1 MTTSDLP
8 NRHPA
13 AEDVLDAMST
23 MRAMR
28 RYRPDPMP
36 EPDLSRILF
45 TASRAPS
52 GSNRQGFRFVVL
64 RDQPESLAAKA
75 AIGEAAR
82 EIWRAKRESDGYDK
96 GSGAAADSPK
106 ARMAATMEH
115 FVDHFEEIPVV
126 VLVAALRHRPGPEE
140 TIGASVYP
148 ACQNL
153 LLAARTLGYGA
164 TIMTWHRAVEGELRQ
179 ILDIPDEAFL
189 AATITMGVPV
199 GRQGPVRRMPME
211 AFVHD
216 GRWGAEADWLG
227 EPPGTQHTRWRRE

>member
-1 MTTSDLP
+1 MTTSELP
-8 NRHPA
+8 NRHPSA
-13 AEDVLDAMST
+13 DEVIDAMST

-28 RYRPDPMP
+28 RYRRDPVP
-36 EPDLSRILF
+36 ESDLARILF
-45 TASRAPS
+45 AASRAPS
-52 GSNRQGFRFVVL
+52 GSNRQGFRFIVL
-64 RDQPESLAAKA
+64 RDQAEAMAAKA
-75 AIGEAAR
+75 AIGAAAR
-82 EIWRAKRESDGYDK
+82 EIWSAKRDADGYDE

-115 FVDHFEEIPVV
+115 FVDNFEQIPVV

-164 TIMTWHRAVEGELRQ
+164 TIMTWHRAVEAELRE
-179 ILDIPDEAFL
+179 ILGIPEEAFL

-199 GRQGPVRRMPME
+199 GRQGPVRRMPIE

-216 GRWGAEADWLG
+216 GSWGKEADWLV
-227 EPPGTQHTRWRRE
+227 EPPGTRHTRWRRD